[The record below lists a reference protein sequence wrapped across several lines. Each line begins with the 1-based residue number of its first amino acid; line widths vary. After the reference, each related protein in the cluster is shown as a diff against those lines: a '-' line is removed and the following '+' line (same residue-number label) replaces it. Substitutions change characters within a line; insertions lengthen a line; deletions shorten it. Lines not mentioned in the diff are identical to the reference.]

1 MPDCGE
7 WLSTEEAARYWNGI
21 MTGTEDAVIRLDV
34 SPQKFRK
41 LCREG
46 LLAAAGVEV
55 IETPKGYLISRSDPV
70 RGASR
75 QCAEVCRRPAAGEQ
89 RPWPGKQERERV

>member
-46 LLAAAGVEV
+46 HLTAAGVEV
-55 IETPKGYLISRSDPV
+55 IETTKGYLISRSDLV
-70 RGASR
+70 RGAHR
-75 QCAEVCRRPAAGEQ
+75 QCEAVCGRLAAEELGVWQGKKNPA
-89 RPWPGKQERERV
+89 